1 MEKLM
6 TDKAQMATIDGKE
19 YALDSLT
26 DVAKNQL
33 MNVRVADQKIAN
45 LQQDLAMYQ
54 TARNTYA
61 KVLNENLPKD
71 SE

>member
-54 TARNTYA
+54 TARNSYA